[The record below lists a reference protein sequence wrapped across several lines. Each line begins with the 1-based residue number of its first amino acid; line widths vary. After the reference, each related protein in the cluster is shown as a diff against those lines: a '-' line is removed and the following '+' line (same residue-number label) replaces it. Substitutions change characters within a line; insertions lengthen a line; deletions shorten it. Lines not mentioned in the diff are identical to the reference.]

1 MRPAEGVA
9 KHIKGFFNAKGGV
22 PVDELVEKGVRRLE
36 WAKAHMSVLQDIRER
51 LVKERTLEGVKVGMA
66 LHVEAKTG
74 ILALTLAEA
83 GAKVRLASCNPL
95 STDDSVALALKE
107 HYGLETYAKKGESN
121 KEYYANLNSVLDMGP
136 DFVIDDG
143 ADLITIIHTERRNLL
158 KKVKGG
164 NEETTTG
171 VVRLRSM
178 AAEGKLEF
186 PVISVNDAHMKFM
199 FDNRYGT
206 GQSTFDGFMNAT
218 NLLIAGKH
226 LVVAGY
232 GWCGRGIAMR
242 AKGMGANVIV
252 TEVDPVRA
260 IEAKMDGYEVMPMLE
275 AAKLADIIITATGNK
290 DIIRAE
296 HLKVLKDG
304 CVIGNSG
311 HFDNEVSKIAL
322 VKLAG
327 KPQRVRESVDQYA
340 FKDGRKAYLIAEGRL
355 MNLAAGQG
363 HPVEIMDM
371 SFAIQA
377 LSLEHLVKN
386 HKKMEPQVY
395 NVPEELDQLVA
406 RTKLKVM
413 GVSIDSLTKG
423 QKKYLGGWQEGT

>member
-1 MRPAEGVA
+1 M
-9 KHIKGFFNAKGGV
+9 N
-22 PVDELVEKGVRRLE
+22 ELLEKGVRRLG
-36 WAKAHMSVLQDIRER
+36 WAKDHMPVLADIRKRMVDEQA
-51 LVKERTLEGVKVGMA
+51 LKGLKIGMA

-74 ILALTLAEA
+74 MLALTLAEA

-95 STDDSVALALKE
+95 STDDSVSIALRD
-107 HYGLETYAKKGESN
+107 HFDLETYAKKGESDE
-121 KEYYANLNSVLDMGP
+121 EYYHNLNAVLDLQP

-143 ADLITIIHTERRNLL
+143 ADLITMLHTTRREVLGN
-158 KKVKGG
+158 VKGG

-178 AAEGKLEF
+178 ANDGKLEF

-218 NLLIAGKH
+218 NLLIAGKR

-242 AKGMGANVIV
+242 AKGLGANVAV
-252 TEVDPVRA
+252 TEVDPIRA
-260 IEAKMDGYEVMPMLE
+260 IEARMDGFAVMPMIE
-275 AAKLADIIITATGNK
+275 AVKTADIIITATGNK

-296 HLKVLKDG
+296 HFQVMKDG
-304 CVIGNSG
+304 CVMGNSG
-311 HFDNEVSKIAL
+311 HFDNEIRKDVL
-322 VKLAG
+322 TTLTGQPVK
-327 KPQRVRESVDQYA
+327 VREFVDQYNFA
-340 FKDGRKAYLIAEGRL
+340 DGRKVYLIADGRL
-355 MNLAAGQG
+355 MNLSSGQG

-377 LSLEHLVKN
+377 LSAEYLVKN
-386 HKKMEPQVY
+386 HQSLAAGVH
-395 NVPEELDQLVA
+395 NVPAEIDRSVA
-406 RTKLKVM
+406 EIKLKTM
-413 GVSIDSLTKG
+413 GIEIDDLTKE
-423 QKKYLGGWQEGT
+423 QKKYLASWQEGT

>member
-1 MRPAEGVA
+1 
-9 KHIKGFFNAKGGV
+9 
-22 PVDELVEKGVRRLE
+22 
-36 WAKAHMSVLQDIRER
+36 
-51 LVKERTLEGVKVGMA
+51 
-66 LHVEAKTG
+66 
-74 ILALTLAEA
+74 
-83 GAKVRLASCNPL
+83 
-95 STDDSVALALKE
+95 
-107 HYGLETYAKKGESN
+107 
-121 KEYYANLNSVLDMGP
+121 
-136 DFVIDDG
+136 
-143 ADLITIIHTERRNLL
+143 
-158 KKVKGG
+158 
-164 NEETTTG
+164 
-171 VVRLRSM
+171 
-178 AAEGKLEF
+178 
-186 PVISVNDAHMKFM
+186 M

-260 IEAKMDGYEVMPMLE
+260 IEAKMDGYEVMPMLD
-275 AAKLADIIITATGNK
+275 AVKIADIIITATGNK

-304 CVIGNSG
+304 CVMGNSG
-311 HFDNEVSKIAL
+311 HFDNEVSKPAL
-322 VKLAG
+322 EELAS
-327 KPQRVRESVDQYA
+327 KPKRVRELVDEYT

-377 LSLEHLVKN
+377 LSLEYLVNN
-386 HKKMEPQVY
+386 HKKLKAQVY

-413 GVSIDSLTKG
+413 GVSIDTLSKE
-423 QKKYLGGWQEGT
+423 QKKYLEGWQEGT

>member
-1 MRPAEGVA
+1 M
-9 KHIKGFFNAKGGV
+9 
-22 PVDELVEKGVRRLE
+22 DELVEKGVRRLE
-36 WAKAHMSVLQDIRER
+36 WARAHMSVLQDIKER
-51 LVKERTLEGVKVGMA
+51 LVSEGTLKGVKVGMA

-95 STDDSVALALKE
+95 STDDSVATALKE

-143 ADLITIIHTERRNLL
+143 ADLITIIHTERRDLL

-171 VVRLRSM
+171 VVRLRAM

-226 LVVAGY
+226 LVVTGY

-242 AKGMGANVIV
+242 AKGMGANVII

-290 DIIRAE
+290 DIVRAE

-304 CVIGNSG
+304 CVMGNSG
-311 HFDNEVSKIAL
+311 HFDNEISKSAL
-322 VKLAG
+322 EKLAG
-327 KPQRVRESVDQYA
+327 KPQRVRESVDQYT

-386 HKKMEPQVY
+386 YKKLEPQVY
-395 NVPEELDQLVA
+395 NVPVELDQLVA

-413 GVSIDSLTKG
+413 GVTIDSLTKE
-423 QKKYLGGWQEGT
+423 QKKYLEGWQEGT

>member
-1 MRPAEGVA
+1 M
-9 KHIKGFFNAKGGV
+9 
-22 PVDELVEKGVRRLE
+22 DELIEKGVRRLE
-36 WAKAHMSVLQDIRER
+36 WARAHMGVLEDVRSRLIRD
-51 LVKERTLEGVKVGMA
+51 RTLEGVKVGMA

-74 ILALTLAEA
+74 ILALTIAEA

-95 STDDSVALALKE
+95 STDDSVAMALKH
-107 HYGLETYAKKGESN
+107 HYGLDTYAKKGESN
-121 KEYYANLNSVLDMGP
+121 EEYYANLNAVLDMGP

-143 ADLITIIHTERRNLL
+143 ADLITILHTTRRDLL
-158 KKVKGG
+158 ANVKGG

-218 NLLIAGKH
+218 NLLIAGKR

-260 IEAKMDGYEVMPMLE
+260 IEAKMDGYDVMQMIE
-275 AAKLADIIITATGNK
+275 AVKVADIIISATGNK
-290 DIIRAE
+290 DIIRRE
-296 HLKVLKDG
+296 HLEVLKDG
-304 CVIGNSG
+304 CVMGNSG
-311 HFDNEVSKIAL
+311 HFDNEISKTSL
-322 VKLAG
+322 DSLAG
-327 KPQRVRESVDQYA
+327 PPVRVRESVDRYT
-340 FKDGRKAYLIAEGRL
+340 FGDGRRAYLIAEGRL

-386 HKKMEPQVY
+386 HSALKPQVY
-395 NVPEELDQLVA
+395 NVPEELDQQVA

-413 GVSIDSLTKG
+413 GVRIDKLTNE
-423 QKKYLGGWQEGT
+423 QRKYLQGWQEGT